1 MAHALAT
8 MAHAL
13 ATMAHALAEW
23 PICNLQA

>member
-23 PICNLQA
+23 PISNLQA